1 MHLQLL
7 ALHHLNSLAMS
18 RRNVEQRSDLQRYL
32 SRIVKLILV
41 GNLGVSNLL
50 IEALVLIKRHLSLVS
65 VPYGLQVV
73 HQTTV
78 QFNRILVEYTV
89 LANDFLH
96 FLLARELYRILSQTK
111 NNFGTLIKV
120 QVFHVCNLVFTGT
133 V

>member
-1 MHLQLL
+1 M
-7 ALHHLNSLAMS
+7 
-18 RRNVEQRSDLQRYL
+18 
-32 SRIVKLILV
+32 KLILV